1 MEINATYNKYYKLLL
16 LVPAA
21 LLLFSLIY
29 SAVFIQKNGDIVYKD
44 VSLTGGTVLTVFD
57 TKADVDAIE
66 TAIKADFPD
75 SGVRK
80 ISDFR
85 TGGQKGFFIET
96 KATPEEITPKV
107 EGLLGYE
114 LTSDNSSV
122 EFSAATLSQGFYK
135 QLQMA
140 ILIAFVLMAM
150 VIFIIFRSFVPSF
163 AVILSAFAD
172 IMMTVTVVNLL
183 GMQLSTAGIVGFLML
198 IGYSVDTDILLTSRV
213 LKEKEGSINSR
224 TWGAFKTGMTMS
236 ITSLV
241 AIAAAYY
248 ITAPLSES
256 LKQIFG
262 ILLIGLVFDIFN
274 TWFTNASMLKWYVE
288 RKENK
293 Q

>member
-66 TAIKADFPD
+66 SAIKADFPD
-75 SGVRK
+75 SGIRK

-107 EGLLGYE
+107 EALLGYE

-122 EFSAATLSQGFYK
+122 EFSSATLSQGFYK

-140 ILIAFVLMAM
+140 ILIAFVLMSL
-150 VIFIIFRSFVPSF
+150 VIFIIFRTFVPSF
-163 AVILSAFAD
+163 AVIISAFAD
-172 IMMTVTVVNLL
+172 IIMTVTVVNFL
-183 GMQLSTAGIVGFLML
+183 GMQVSTAGIVGFLML

-213 LKEKEGSINSR
+213 LKEKEGSVNSKIFS
-224 TWGAFKTGMTMS
+224 AFKTGMTMS
-236 ITSLV
+236 VTSLV

-274 TWFTNASMLKWYVE
+274 TWLTNASIIKWYAE

>member
-224 TWGAFKTGMTMS
+224 TWGAFK
-236 ITSLV
+236 
-241 AIAAAYY
+241 
-248 ITAPLSES
+248 
-256 LKQIFG
+256 
-262 ILLIGLVFDIFN
+262 
-274 TWFTNASMLKWYVE
+274 
-288 RKENK
+288 
-293 Q
+293 